1 MLFIKIEIKMSSTS
15 SNSSSQP
22 AAGPSNLAN
31 RRTSVP
37 KDLLHKDLSKSDGAG
52 ICYLNL
58 YFNYVIKEGPD
69 EFFGVRKKQKI
80 NLTNRFLDE
89 VFNARDAPL
98 KQ

>member
-1 MLFIKIEIKMSSTS
+1 MSATS

-31 RRTSVP
+31 RRTSVA

-69 EFFGVRKKQKI
+69 EFFGVGEKK
-80 NLTNRFLDE
+80 NVYLTNRFLDE
-89 VFNARDAPL
+89 VFNAHDAPL
-98 KQ
+98 KL